1 MVYMIALRKPD
12 NNDELPVYFYPSSS
26 STTLSI
32 SSRSSLAHPSQI
44 HAIPLLMIPLSRQS
58 KTSSLMC
65 LSFSFSRAS
74 YLSTHPPLVNVV
86 LLIQRPYALHFD
98 DDAGAQGLQMPC
110 HITYYHHD

>member
-74 YLSTHPPLVNVV
+74 YLSTHPPLYLTRIV
-86 LLIQRPYALHFD
+86 LGPTTIFV
-98 DDAGAQGLQMPC
+98 QGFFKVC
-110 HITYYHHD
+110 